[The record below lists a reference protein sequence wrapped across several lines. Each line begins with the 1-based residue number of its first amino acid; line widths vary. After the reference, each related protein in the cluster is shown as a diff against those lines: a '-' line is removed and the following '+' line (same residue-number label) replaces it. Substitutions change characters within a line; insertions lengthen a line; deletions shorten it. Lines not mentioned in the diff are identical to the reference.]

1 MAAELKHGRLA
12 YVVVH
17 GTHEVVLARFTQYDS
32 DSPGYFAFFGTEF
45 TASPEDVEIVEL
57 AVTRS
62 V

>member
-12 YVVVH
+12 YVVPP
-17 GTHEVVLARFTQYDS
+17 GTHEVVLAQFTQHDP
-32 DSPGYFAFFGTEF
+32 DSPGYFAYFGTEF
-45 TASPEDVEIVEL
+45 THWPEEVEIVEL

>member
-17 GTHEVVLARFTQYDS
+17 GTHEVVLARYTQHDPEES
-32 DSPGYFAFFGTEF
+32 GYFAFFGTEF
-45 TASPEDVEIVEL
+45 TAWPEDVEIVEL